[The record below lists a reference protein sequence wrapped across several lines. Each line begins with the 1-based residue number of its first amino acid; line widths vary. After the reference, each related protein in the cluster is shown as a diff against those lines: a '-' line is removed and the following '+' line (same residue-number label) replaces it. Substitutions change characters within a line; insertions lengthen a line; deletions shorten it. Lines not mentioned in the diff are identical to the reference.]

1 MFTLK
6 HGAVLEEEE
15 NEILE
20 QLKLLLGKHIK
31 KWLQPLHGILMAEVK
46 SAVNKVN
53 CALVEVETRNL
64 TELNDVMYASAAY
77 VSELAGANKTPKS
90 GRVG

>member
-1 MFTLK
+1 
-6 HGAVLEEEE
+6 
-15 NEILE
+15 
-20 QLKLLLGKHIK
+20 
-31 KWLQPLHGILMAEVK
+31 MAEVK

>member
-1 MFTLK
+1 MT
-6 HGAVLEEEE
+6 
-15 NEILE
+15 
-20 QLKLLLGKHIK
+20 
-31 KWLQPLHGILMAEVK
+31 EVK

-77 VSELAGANKTPKS
+77 VSELVGANKTPKS